1 MFKRNNFGILL
12 ASLCSRWPWA
22 ASPAPARLHS
32 SGADASVGT
41 AFTYQ
46 GRLSDGGSPAN
57 GAYDLRFSLFDAAS
71 GGAQVGSTLTNND
84 VIVASGLFNVSLD
97 FGVVFD
103 GSQLWLAVEVRP
115 GASTGSYTAL
125 APRGCNQWRTLCAR
139 VGARGSDR

>member
-12 ASLCSRWPWA
+12 ALVLTLA
-22 ASPAPARLHS
+22 LGGIASAGTSSFQRAP
-32 SGADASVGT
+32 DASVGT

-115 GASTGSYTAL
+115 GASTGSYTAVSYTHL
-125 APRGCNQWRTLCAR
+125 TLPT
-139 VGARGSDR
+139 SDLV

>member
-12 ASLCSRWPWA
+12 ALVLTLA
-22 ASPAPARLHS
+22 LGGIASAGTSSFQRAP
-32 SGADASVGT
+32 DASVGT

-115 GASTGSYTAL
+115 NSFFL
-125 APRGCNQWRTLCAR
+125 AGLVA
-139 VGARGSDR
+139 